1 MKKSTEVLFSEMSEY
16 EQKKLTEKF
25 KLIKRIDDLEL
36 LIATARRFLLKDE
49 PKISEVVKLFS
60 DVLEGTVYEP

>member
-1 MKKSTEVLFSEMSEY
+1 MINTKDLYNAYQKKIAKEY
-16 EQKKLTEKF
+16 ELR
-25 KLIKRIDDLEL
+25 KRIDDLEL
-36 LIATARRFLLKDE
+36 LIANARRFLLKDE